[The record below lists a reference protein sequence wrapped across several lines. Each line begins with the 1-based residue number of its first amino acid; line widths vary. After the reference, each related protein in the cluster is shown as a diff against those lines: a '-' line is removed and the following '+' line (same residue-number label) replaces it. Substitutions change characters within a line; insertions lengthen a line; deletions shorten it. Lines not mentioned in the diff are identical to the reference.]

1 MPVTHTTKNTILRLP
16 VRASGAIFTLRLMS
30 LLVMF
35 FVYANANAVI
45 LAVAPDGSQ
54 PFSEIQTAIDAS
66 AHGDTVLVYPGRY
79 IENLRFHG
87 KNITLASL
95 ELLSGDRDHIHS
107 TIIDGNQNGSVI
119 RVNENESI
127 VQIRGFTITNGS
139 GSLNNSGTSRYGGGV
154 NLGNLSGSKQV
165 SLINCIVTGNKADS
179 GGGISGSGMTMHLS
193 GVSIHS
199 NTASSGGG
207 IWFYGSSI
215 DPYNTQ
221 FDPDNRC
228 SIYSNYAAFG
238 SDMYFYQVDEVN
250 VVVDTFTVANPWN
263 FYATAIPHNPNNTNP
278 YTFDILNTVHTE
290 VNHDLYV
297 APWGDDSN
305 SGISPD
311 QPMRSI
317 FMAMYNIA
325 SDSENP
331 KTVHVANGHY
341 SPSVNGQLFPVPIKS
356 HTNLVGE
363 SREGTVLDADFLTHI
378 HTSPPDTH
386 NWHVMN
392 FSMINGKSGSAISRS
407 ADYTLS
413 NLLIDNH
420 ISNFTM
426 GIDGT
431 HNYGNMLFKDI
442 KISRLSSDDRLNGFF
457 LSDISGTVLADN
469 LEISQCEAPYLMTIR
484 ISTRDECDIL
494 LDSIELHDN
503 RCTLS
508 DEFSFNS
515 IFQISPN
522 SQYANRLRIDLRN
535 SAFYNNY
542 QSNTNQMTNIRSL
555 NDTLF
560 ISNCTFAGN
569 TGGGVP
575 LCVQGTSVL
584 TNNILHNPDSVY
596 QILVPNYTSSGI
608 FSSLTLYYNNILGGY
623 SGVIS
628 QSGQNPVWW
637 LTGNSDVDPLFVGE
651 GNRPYLLSPLSPL
664 IDSGRQAA
672 SGVIEDSRD
681 AAGNE
686 RYWDGDGDGISII
699 DLGAYEYQPIYQ
711 PIDLMA
717 EATDRQIFL
726 SWQMQAPQRGL
737 SGFRIYR
744 NGAAYADILDPAAHA
759 FRDYSAEEDT
769 LYYYLSAL
777 YGSVESA
784 SSNTVMVILNPSAI
798 TDEQALAGYNK
809 ISVSPNPFNELAVIS
824 YTLEKQSEVELK
836 VYNLKGQLIK
846 TLHKGSQNKGE
857 QVLAWDGSD
866 NRNQAV
872 SSGLYFL
879 RLSASGG
886 ILKTHKL
893 LKL

>member
-1 MPVTHTTKNTILRLP
+1 MPVTHSTKNTILRLP

-107 TIIDGNQNGSVI
+107 TIIDGNQNGPGVY
-119 RVNENESI
+119 VADNESNI
-127 VQIRGFTITNGS
+127 TVQGFTVVNGS
-139 GSLNNSGTSRYGGGV
+139 GHYSEYLDWT
-154 NLGNLSGSKQV
+154 
-165 SLINCIVTGNKADS
+165 T
-179 GGGISGSGMTMHLS
+179 GGGISIASMSGTREAVIKNCHVTGNSAYNGAGVYLGYCQAYLS
-193 GVSIHS
+193 GVSIHD
-199 NTASSGGG
+199 N
-207 IWFYGSSI
+207 YGSAGAGIFFSGSI
-215 DPYNTQ
+215 NEYNCT

-238 SDMYFYQVDEVN
+238 SDMHFSQVNSVH

-263 FYATAIPHNPNNTNP
+263 FYATAIPGNPNITNP

-305 SGISPD
+305 SGISLD
-311 QPMRSI
+311 QPMKSI

-442 KISRLSSDDRLNGFF
+442 KISRLSSDDMLNGFF

-469 LEISQCEAPYLMTIR
+469 LEISQCEAPHLMTIR

-494 LDSIELHDN
+494 LDGIELHDN
-503 RCTLS
+503 RSTPS
-508 DEFSFNS
+508 ADSYFNS

-522 SQYANRLRIDLRN
+522 SQYANRLRIDIRN
-535 SAFYNNY
+535 SAFYNNH
-542 QSNTNQMTNIRSL
+542 QSSSDHMSMARSL

-672 SGVIEDSRD
+672 SGIIEDSRD

-784 SSNTVMVILNPSAI
+784 SSNTVMVILNPSAN
-798 TDEQALAGYNK
+798 TDEQALPGYNK

-872 SSGLYFL
+872 SAGLYFL